1 MIPLFLIYIIILS
14 LYVKNYH
21 IYFSLSQLKNLEILS
36 LGMNKFENLPPVVC
50 SFKELRVLSL
60 GSVQSN
66 EVLKNLDQNLTNLT
80 KLSTIDCRRCEA
92 LNSPPFAVCE
102 QGKRAIFK
110 FYNDLKKGKV
120 KVIAGTV
127 AVIGELMSGKTS
139 LVRSLK
145 EKRRMFTTRCISSE
159 KDDTTQVF
167 EFNKL
172 DLKDCS
178 LRFVDFGGHQV
189 YHMAYQ
195 MALKDHC
202 IPLIVVNMEQYL
214 TELEFDEPEKATQ
227 KVCFDWLS
235 HLYLDCPRLKR
246 PLLVLTHK
254 DKFENDSRSFKSL
267 KEQLLQNVEA
277 LRTKFLNEQE
287 LLDLPEDFQKIDYF
301 ENTSRRL
308 FAPSDIFELGD
319 SPDDLPN
326 LSQLT
331 ESLEQYCQE
340 FSGFIPKWWQ
350 EVGDF
355 IEKNKDKAFLTSS
368 DLERKYSEVDELD
381 VIVRYL
387 RNIGRIL
394 WYEDHDSLKNF
405 IFHRITAVT
414 DMVKLLFHHSGYH
427 EWYQMAKKFKGVRF
441 DGKVMDKKD
450 YHHLIDNFRTNG
462 ILDIFVL
469 KQIFDH
475 ESAFGYNVAMEVLQA
490 FFLVHGPV
498 DSHPRPQF
506 ILPYFSPEFKDDS
519 YKKAGDRLQLRVEI
533 LFKGLALPRYVH
545 QLLTVAMFNTLNDA
559 EEKYYK
565 WSYANGATI
574 EHGECSFHL
583 VHDFKK
589 HSLILQVTTPVSQ
602 VSQSWKK
609 LAITCK
615 KVVCCAK
622 KCGKATRPEVNLFC
636 CHCIY
641 VRAEEPGYQ
650 LMKDW
655 AYFNEDEI
663 DYVRTKSY
671 TQAKCFKENNKEGN
685 LDVPLPLLEPCKFW
699 FYPHKYQ

>member
-1 MIPLFLIYIIILS
+1 
-14 LYVKNYH
+14 
-21 IYFSLSQLKNLEILS
+21 
-36 LGMNKFENLPPVVC
+36 
-50 SFKELRVLSL
+50 
-60 GSVQSN
+60 
-66 EVLKNLDQNLTNLT
+66 
-80 KLSTIDCRRCEA
+80 
-92 LNSPPFAVCE
+92 
-102 QGKRAIFK
+102 
-110 FYNDLKKGKV
+110 
-120 KVIAGTV
+120 
-127 AVIGELMSGKTS
+127 
-139 LVRSLK
+139 
-145 EKRRMFTTRCISSE
+145 
-159 KDDTTQVF
+159 
-167 EFNKL
+167 
-172 DLKDCS
+172 
-178 LRFVDFGGHQV
+178 
-189 YHMAYQ
+189 
-195 MALKDHC
+195 
-202 IPLIVVNMEQYL
+202 
-214 TELEFDEPEKATQ
+214 
-227 KVCFDWLS
+227 
-235 HLYLDCPRLKR
+235 
-246 PLLVLTHK
+246 
-254 DKFENDSRSFKSL
+254 
-267 KEQLLQNVEA
+267 
-277 LRTKFLNEQE
+277 
-287 LLDLPEDFQKIDYF
+287 
-301 ENTSRRL
+301 
-308 FAPSDIFELGD
+308 
-319 SPDDLPN
+319 
-326 LSQLT
+326 
-331 ESLEQYCQE
+331 
-340 FSGFIPKWWQ
+340 
-350 EVGDF
+350 
-355 IEKNKDKAFLTSS
+355 
-368 DLERKYSEVDELD
+368 
-381 VIVRYL
+381 
-387 RNIGRIL
+387 
-394 WYEDHDSLKNF
+394 
-405 IFHRITAVT
+405 
-414 DMVKLLFHHSGYH
+414 MVKLLFHHSGYH

-506 ILPYFSPEFKDDS
+506 ILPYFSPELKDDS
-519 YKKAGDRLQLRVEI
+519 YKKADDRLQLRVEI

-685 LDVPLPLLEPCKFW
+685 LDVPLPLLEPCKELNENHVKQLMEYLERLNVFHQSVKVKQAQLQLYKLQERPPYYHGASHIYEAMHSPDVRQL
-699 FYPHKYQ
+699 FNQSDRVYQMSQPCRGRCLIINNYNFDPPRLGSDVDMQNIENVFTALSFDCTPHQDLTAQEMKDAIHRETQDEEHGCYGMFVLVIMTHGDQSTVCGIDGISVQRKEILDLLSNFKFTKMAGRPKLVVIQACSGVSEDRMNQPLLHDNRIDARAENGGELLQPEDEGLEPGDLPPPLIPLPGEIPSYQGIYLLNSSAPGFVSYRHPNFGSFFIRATVSTLYKHSCHKHVEDLSKQIQHKINKQREKYQQRGIRVGSQLVTYSNWLEPSKTLYLFSGFNPSM